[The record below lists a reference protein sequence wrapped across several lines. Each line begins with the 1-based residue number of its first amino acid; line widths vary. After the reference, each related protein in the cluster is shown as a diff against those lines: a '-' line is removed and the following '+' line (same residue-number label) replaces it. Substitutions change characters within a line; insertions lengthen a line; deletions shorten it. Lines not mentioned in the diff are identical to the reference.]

1 MSALGGAGSQ
11 HEAAAAAPEHVNL
24 SMRPA
29 TDARHGRLDVKIQ
42 HAQEKMA
49 RKAEW
54 HAARLARM
62 MAQRGDFARQPSN
75 PTPAAP
81 APVAAAAAAAA
92 AAADPTA
99 RLVGDMSLPA
109 QSVLP
114 PAQAVT
120 KVWEVEN
127 PGPAAWPAGVHVV
140 AVSGAALAVQPA
152 TAAADAVAAA
162 APGERVAVALDVVSP
177 TEPGRYQQYFRLAT
191 AQGIHFGPPLC
202 IDVVVQA
209 PPQPPQPQPPVS
221 VVAAAQ
227 EPVPEPV
234 LVAPEVPA
242 VIQPQ
247 PAPVAAVV
255 PPVTAP
261 VASAAA
267 VAAAGVDAEHPLA
280 AKVAIMHGMG
290 FSVERAQAALVAT
303 DGQVGQAVE
312 LLLSQA

>member
-1 MSALGGAGSQ
+1 M
-11 HEAAAAAPEHVNL
+11 H
-24 SMRPA
+24 PA

-62 MAQRGDFARQPSN
+62 MAQRGDFARQPPN

-81 APVAAAAAAAA
+81 APAPVAAAA

-152 TAAADAVAAA
+152 TAAADAVVAAA
-162 APGERVAVALDVVSP
+162 TGERVAVALDVVSP

-209 PPQPPQPQPPVS
+209 PPQLPQPQLVP
-221 VVAAAQ
+221 VVAVAQ
-227 EPVPEPV
+227 ESVHE
-234 LVAPEVPA
+234 PA

-255 PPVTAP
+255 PPVMAP
-261 VASAAA
+261 VTPAAA
-267 VAAAGVDAEHPLA
+267 VPAAGVDAEHPLA
-280 AKVAIMHGMG
+280 AKVAIMQGMG